1 MGTCYKITQNDQSV
15 CIAVNLVF
23 SSGQTKMPC
32 WAKPL
37 TFFFGLCGTAYL
49 YMLKQIRGAAVQLWP
64 IHAGVV
70 RLKICSSK
78 SQPLFSQNIWLFLW
92 LWGPRRIYNQPSLH
106 SDPREKKKKQEFG
119 ERERERPPMQM
130 FSRHGTC
137 WMPRGTCWIA
147 DVFFHLLKYKWAT
160 HIGFYKT
167 GCINITCVKE
177 ITSDTVY
184 ENFEDDMR
192 WCDFSQAVFTATKW
206 HAHVERWHEVAWRF
220 SCPVY
225 DTAVWIKL
233 AGRRLRCFPNFPQH
247 FQIYS
252 ALSRLLIL
260 SLSLGDPTSLS
271 TQEALSPVLGRGEDT
286 AGPHQHGDTGSPL
299 WWPAACLE

>member
-1 MGTCYKITQNDQSV
+1 
-15 CIAVNLVF
+15 
-23 SSGQTKMPC
+23 
-32 WAKPL
+32 
-37 TFFFGLCGTAYL
+37 
-49 YMLKQIRGAAVQLWP
+49 
-64 IHAGVV
+64 
-70 RLKICSSK
+70 
-78 SQPLFSQNIWLFLW
+78 
-92 LWGPRRIYNQPSLH
+92 
-106 SDPREKKKKQEFG
+106 
-119 ERERERPPMQM
+119 MQM

-137 WMPRGTCWIA
+137 CMPRGTCWIA
-147 DVFFHLLKYKWAT
+147 DVFFNFLRYNWET

-220 SCPVY
+220 SCHVY

-233 AGRRLRCFPNFPQH
+233 TGRRLRCFPNFPQH

-252 ALSRLLIL
+252 ALSRSLVL
-260 SLSLGDPTSLS
+260 SLSRRPDKSLNTGSSESRFGSRWRYSRSTS
-271 TQEALSPVLGRGEDT
+271 TQRHRQSSVMASCVSGIEVI
-286 AGPHQHGDTGSPL
+286 
-299 WWPAACLE
+299 